1 MFEGLLRFIGINQ
14 KYGAYS
20 SVMDLTNQERRK
32 LAEFCREYCMEYLG
46 VPRKKGIPSFSIVKS
61 NKDYFGE
68 YCSENERIFV
78 YYNQCGTIQKFVDTF
93 IHEYTHHTQNLNKYD
108 KLLSKFGYDDH
119 PLEVEARETARK
131 YRGHCLESY
140 RKLI

>member
-20 SVMDLTNQERRK
+20 SVVELSHQERRK
-32 LAEFCREYCMEYLG
+32 LAEFCLEYCMDVLG
-46 VPRKKGIPSFSIVKS
+46 VPRKKGIPTFSVIKT
-61 NKDYFGE
+61 KKEYYGE
-68 YCSENERIFV
+68 YCPEKEHIFI
-78 YYNQCGTIQKFVDTF
+78 YYNNCGTIQKFVDTF

-108 KLLSKFGYDDH
+108 RLLSKYGYDEH
-119 PLEVEARETARK
+119 PLEVEAREMGRR

-140 RKLI
+140 RKRI